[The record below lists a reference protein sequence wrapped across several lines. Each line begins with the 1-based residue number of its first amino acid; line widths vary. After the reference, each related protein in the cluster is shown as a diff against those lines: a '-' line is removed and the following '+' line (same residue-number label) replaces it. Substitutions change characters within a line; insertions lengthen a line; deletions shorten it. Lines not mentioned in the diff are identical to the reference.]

1 MEGQSSEEEKSKNEE
16 DDYEEESIYIE
27 IKKEKPKIIYLEN
40 KIYQKLLSQIEKY
53 NELIKIIKSKSFITN
68 TNHDLLT
75 NKNNDDK
82 LEKILQEKNK
92 VINELRLENESKTK
106 EILSL
111 QILNQDLNKQY
122 CNLQDTYTKEIEE
135 KNKIINSLKE
145 ELNNVTNKFNDLI
158 EKIKNEKI
166 ENNKINLPLK
176 VLTDEKLIDKI
187 SNYLV
192 LEDNLKLFS
201 INKAI
206 NFSFKYKN
214 KYNELQKKFAE
225 SQNLI
230 AHLTSEDILKKYEIE
245 DEELQKILKKYTNT
259 HEISG
264 NPLRCSI
271 FSCLTFLEKI
281 IRKPLRELNFETL
294 GSKGVISNKDK
305 ISQTAKGIFNN
316 ILSVVSKR
324 EDIEMKK
331 LIKENLQQK
340 LIEMN
345 YEVYYNIQKKKEIE
359 FKEKINSDQL
369 INIKFEY
376 NSAEEIKY
384 LIRHFLKVGLSENYY
399 TQFKSYLIDEFAELL
414 FNSYKSLE
422 CIKELEICN
431 KIQGIRFNKNIYL
444 IKQMTNEINAL
455 NKLKEA
461 NKQSNNKL
469 IQQKNELEI
478 KYNDSLL
485 MISSTNKQLL
495 EANTQIEKLLEEK
508 NKSEEQLQIFKN
520 KIMNEYKINYNK
532 YNKVNEERKSFIN
545 IFLEMKIF
553 FINQIELLNK
563 QDNIMN

>member
-40 KIYQKLLSQIEKY
+40 KIYQKLLSQIEKN
-53 NELIKIIKSKSFITN
+53 NELIKSIKSKSFITD
-68 TNHDLLT
+68 TNHVLLT

-82 LEKILQEKNK
+82 LEKILEEKNK
-92 VINELRLENESKTK
+92 IINELRLENESKTK

-145 ELNNVTNKFNDLI
+145 ELNNVTNKFNDLN

-230 AHLTSEDILKKYEIE
+230 AHLTSEDILLKYEIE
-245 DEELQKILKKYTNT
+245 DEQLQNILKKYTNT
-259 HEISG
+259 HIISG

-271 FSCLTFLEKI
+271 FSCLNFLEKI
-281 IRKPLRELNFETL
+281 IRKPLQELNFEEL
-294 GSKGVISNKDK
+294 GNKEMTNKEK
-305 ISQTAKGIFNN
+305 ISQKAKGIFNN
-316 ILSVVSKR
+316 ILSVVAKK
-324 EDIEMKK
+324 EEKEMKK
-331 LIKENLQQK
+331 LIKENLDKK
-340 LIEMN
+340 LMDMN
-345 YEVYYNIQKKKEIE
+345 FEVYYNNLKKKEIE
-359 FKEKINSDQL
+359 FKERINSDQL

-376 NSAEEIKY
+376 NSPEEIKN
-384 LIRHFLKVGLSENYY
+384 LIRHFLKIGLSENYY
-399 TQFKSYLIDEFAELL
+399 SQFKSYLIDEFSELL
-414 FNSYKSLE
+414 FTSHKSLE

-444 IKQMTNEINAL
+444 IKQMTNEMNNL
-455 NKLKEA
+455 KKLKET
-461 NKQSNNKL
+461 NKQTNIKL
-469 IQQKNELEI
+469 TQQKNEIEI

-485 MISSTNKQLL
+485 LISSTNK
-495 EANTQIEKLLEEK
+495 KLLDANNKIQTLIEEK
-508 NKSEEQLQIFKN
+508 KKSEEELQIFKN
-520 KIMNEYKINYNK
+520 KIMDEYKIIENK
-532 YNKVNEERKSFIN
+532 YNKVNDERNSFIN

-563 QDNIMN
+563 QENNIN

>member
-187 SNYLV
+187 SNYLI

-230 AHLTSEDILKKYEIE
+230 AHLTSEDILLKYEIE
-245 DEELQKILKKYTNT
+245 DEQLQNILKKYTNT
-259 HEISG
+259 HIISG

-271 FSCLTFLEKI
+271 FSCLNFLEKI
-281 IRKPLRELNFETL
+281 IRKPLQELNFEEL
-294 GSKGVISNKDK
+294 GNKEMTNKEK
-305 ISQTAKGIFNN
+305 ISQKAKGIFNN
-316 ILSVVSKR
+316 ILSVVAKK
-324 EDIEMKK
+324 EEKEMKK
-331 LIKENLQQK
+331 LIKENLDKK
-340 LIEMN
+340 LMDMN
-345 YEVYYNIQKKKEIE
+345 FEVYYNNLKKKEIE
-359 FKEKINSDQL
+359 FKERINSDQL

-376 NSAEEIKY
+376 NSPEEIKN
-384 LIRHFLKVGLSENYY
+384 LIRHFLKIGLSENYY
-399 TQFKSYLIDEFAELL
+399 SQFKPYLIDEFSELL
-414 FNSYKSLE
+414 FTSHKSLE

-444 IKQMTNEINAL
+444 IKQMTNEMNNL
-455 NKLKEA
+455 KKLKET
-461 NKQSNNKL
+461 NKQTNIKL
-469 IQQKNELEI
+469 TQQKNEIEI

-485 MISSTNKQLL
+485 LISSTNK
-495 EANTQIEKLLEEK
+495 KLLDANNKIQTLIEEK
-508 NKSEEQLQIFKN
+508 KKSEEELQIFKN
-520 KIMNEYKINYNK
+520 KIMDEYKIIENK
-532 YNKVNEERKSFIN
+532 YNKVNDERNSFIN

-563 QDNIMN
+563 QENNIN

>member
-53 NELIKIIKSKSFITN
+53 NELIKSIKSKSFITD
-68 TNHDLLT
+68 TNHVLLS

-82 LEKILQEKNK
+82 REKILEEKNK
-92 VINELRLENESKTK
+92 IINELRLENESKTK

-145 ELNNVTNKFNDLI
+145 ELNNITNKFNDLN

-230 AHLTSEDILKKYEIE
+230 AHLTSEDILLKYEIE
-245 DEELQKILKKYTNT
+245 DEQLQNILKKYTNT
-259 HEISG
+259 HIISG

-271 FSCLTFLEKI
+271 FSCLNFLEKI
-281 IRKPLRELNFETL
+281 IRKPLQELNFEEL
-294 GSKGVISNKDK
+294 GNKEMTNKEK
-305 ISQTAKGIFNN
+305 ISQKAKGIFNN
-316 ILSVVSKR
+316 ILSVVAKK
-324 EDIEMKK
+324 EEKEMKK
-331 LIKENLQQK
+331 LIKENLDKK
-340 LIEMN
+340 LMDMN
-345 YEVYYNIQKKKEIE
+345 FEVYYNNLKKKEIE
-359 FKEKINSDQL
+359 FKERINSDQL

-376 NSAEEIKY
+376 NSPEEIKN
-384 LIRHFLKVGLSENYY
+384 LIRHFLKIGLSENYY
-399 TQFKSYLIDEFAELL
+399 SQFKSYLIDEFSELL
-414 FNSYKSLE
+414 FTSHKSLE

-444 IKQMTNEINAL
+444 IKQMTNEMNNL
-455 NKLKEA
+455 KKLKET
-461 NKQSNNKL
+461 NKQTNIKL
-469 IQQKNELEI
+469 TQQKNEIEI

-485 MISSTNKQLL
+485 LISSTNK
-495 EANTQIEKLLEEK
+495 KLLDANNKIQTLIEEK
-508 NKSEEQLQIFKN
+508 KKSEEELQIFKN
-520 KIMNEYKINYNK
+520 KIMDEYKIIENK
-532 YNKVNEERKSFIN
+532 YNKVNDERNSFIN

-563 QDNIMN
+563 QENNIN